1 MKFSILP
8 KILVISV
15 AFATIAALFKAARRG
30 RQPAQEDTERR
41 RFEERTRLLAHA
53 LESTNEMV
61 SVTDLDDRFTF
72 VNQAFLRTYGYTA
85 EEVIGQTPALL
96 QSPGVPDAVL
106 EEILRESRL
115 SGWQGEMINRRKDG
129 SEFPIGLG
137 TSLIRDLQGRPVG
150 LVGVAHNLT
159 ERIQAAKALREAE
172 EHTRFALEA
181 SRAGTWDADLRTGVA
196 RWSETCEVMH
206 GMAPGTFGGS
216 FDAFI
221 AAVHPDD
228 REQLLQTI
236 DRATREHTDVRIE
249 YRTVLHDGSIR
260 WIGNFGRFFYD
271 ENGAPTRGAGVATE
285 VTERHLLEDQFR
297 HAQKMDAVGQ
307 LAGGIA
313 HDFNNLLT
321 AIIGFAGI
329 IADSLPETDERRSD
343 VTEITRAAERAA
355 ALTRQLLAFSRK
367 QIIAPRVVHLGDIVS
382 GLAPMLQRLLGETVE
397 LRTVV
402 ADRRFVKA
410 DIVQLE
416 QVLVSLA
423 VNARDA
429 MREGGLLTLETADVT
444 LDEEFVRQHPTA
456 SPGPYV
462 MLAVEDNGHGMND
475 EMQRRIFEPFFTTN
489 PMNRGTGLGL
499 ASVYGIV
506 QQSGGHIWVESE
518 VGKGTRF
525 TIYLPR
531 TEAAAESDPDTARH
545 EPRVGTE
552 TILLV
557 EDEEAVRDFVYKV
570 LTRQGYRVHA
580 MPDSKHAIAF
590 AQAHTGV
597 IELVLTDVI
606 LPDINGRAMATR
618 VESCHPEARVL
629 FMSGYTDDAIVRHGV
644 LDPGTWLLHKPFTP
658 RELLQKIQEVLSTEP
673 AAQNTPTG

>member
-1 MKFSILP
+1 
-8 KILVISV
+8 
-15 AFATIAALFKAARRG
+15 
-30 RQPAQEDTERR
+30 
-41 RFEERTRLLAHA
+41 
-53 LESTNEMV
+53 
-61 SVTDLDDRFTF
+61 
-72 VNQAFLRTYGYTA
+72 
-85 EEVIGQTPALL
+85 
-96 QSPGVPDAVL
+96 
-106 EEILRESRL
+106 
-115 SGWQGEMINRRKDG
+115 
-129 SEFPIGLG
+129 
-137 TSLIRDLQGRPVG
+137 
-150 LVGVAHNLT
+150 
-159 ERIQAAKALREAE
+159 
-172 EHTRFALEA
+172 
-181 SRAGTWDADLRTGVA
+181 
-196 RWSETCEVMH
+196 
-206 GMAPGTFGGS
+206 MAPGTFGGS

-221 AAVHPDD
+221 AAIHPDD
-228 REQLLQTI
+228 REQVLEAI
-236 DRATREHTDVRIE
+236 DRATREHRDVRFE
-249 YRTVLHDGSIR
+249 YRTVLPDGSIR

-271 ENGAPTRGAGVATE
+271 ENGAPTRGAGVAAE
-285 VTERHLLEDQFR
+285 VTERRLLEDQFR

-329 IADSLPETDERRSD
+329 IADSLPETDERRGD

-402 ADRRFVKA
+402 ADRCFVKA

-429 MREGGLLTLETADVT
+429 MREGGLLTLETADVA

-644 LDPGTWLLHKPFTP
+644 LDPGTWLLHKPFTV